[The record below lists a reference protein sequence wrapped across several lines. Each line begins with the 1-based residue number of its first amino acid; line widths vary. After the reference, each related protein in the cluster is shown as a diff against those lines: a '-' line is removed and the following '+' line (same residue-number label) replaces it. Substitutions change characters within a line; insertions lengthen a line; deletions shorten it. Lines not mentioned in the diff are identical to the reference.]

1 MNTIGHNLKL
11 TVYGE
16 SHGKSIGAVLD
27 GLPPG
32 EYLDWDE
39 VKKEMARRAPGKNTL
54 SRGKKAMSLMYRAAI
69 LIMLRREHR
78 WPL

>member
-39 VKKEMARRAPGKNTL
+39 VKIPCL
-54 SRGKKAMSLMYRAAI
+54 HRGKKATPLMYRAAI
-69 LIMLRREHR
+69 LMMLRREHR

>member
-27 GLPPG
+27 GLPSG

-39 VKKEMARRAPGKNTL
+39 VKKKWPEG
-54 SRGKKAMSLMYRAAI
+54 
-69 LIMLRREHR
+69 LREKHSVYIT
-78 WPL
+78 

>member
-32 EYLDWDE
+32 EWHDGLRE
-39 VKKEMARRAPGKNTL
+39 KIPCL
-54 SRGKKAMSLMYRAAI
+54 HRGKKAMSLMYRAAI
-69 LIMLRREHR
+69 LMMLRREHR